1 MIKEDWGDEGAQKKG
16 SSVWGRRGGGG
27 GALMPKLSYDKWV
40 GIRQKRREEGIL
52 QAGECIGKGTD
63 MGPGNYE
70 F

>member
-1 MIKEDWGDEGAQKKG
+1 MKGPRRRAAQCGEDGAG
-16 SSVWGRRGGGG
+16 AG